1 MRISVRGLTFEV
13 SQAGPDAADP
23 DDLPV
28 LLLHGFPQNASMWEQ
43 ITPVLHAN
51 GRSTIAPDQRGY
63 SPGARPSDVDAYA
76 MPECV
81 ADALAILDELEA
93 PVVDLVGH
101 DWGAVVGWHLAA
113 THPERVRTYT
123 AVSVPHPVG
132 FGEAMAN
139 DEDQKQRSAYIGLFR
154 KAGHAED
161 LLLEDHAARITA
173 MFAGCPTERIEE
185 FVAPMRDR
193 AALTGALNWYRAM
206 TPETMT
212 CPPVSVPTTFVWGE
226 SDIAIG
232 ATAARTCGSHVQGD
246 YRFVPLVGVGHWVA
260 EEAPGALAEAILT
273 RIED

>member
-1 MRISVRGLTFEV
+1 MRMSVRGFTFDV
-13 SQAGPDAADP
+13 GVGGPDAGAR
-23 DDLPV
+23 PV
-28 LLLHGFPQNASMWEQ
+28 LLLHGFPQNSSMWDQ

-51 GRSTIAPDQRGY
+51 GRSTIALDQRGY

-76 MPECV
+76 MSECV
-81 ADALAILDELEA
+81 ADVIAVRDELGA

-113 THPERVRTYT
+113 GHPDRVGTYT

-139 DEDQKQRSAYIGLFR
+139 DADQKQRSAYIGLFR
-154 KAGHAED
+154 QAGRAED
-161 LLLEDHAARITA
+161 LLLEDNAVRISA
-173 MFAGCPTERIEE
+173 MFAGCPPERIES

-206 TPETMT
+206 TPATMT
-212 CPPVSVPTTFVWGE
+212 CARVSVPTTFVWGE
-226 SDIAIG
+226 ADIAIG
-232 ATAARTCGSHVQGD
+232 PTAARSCAAHVDGD

-260 EEAPGALAEAILT
+260 DEAPGALGEAILA